1 LTGGSLAA
9 EAAPVSRIWG
19 WVRRFGLGR
28 KFAVFLAVS
37 SLASAVATYAALSG
51 SLPSGRD
58 IATVKTL
65 LLLDAVLFLL
75 LFGIVAVRLIGI
87 WIERRRGA
95 IGARLH
101 TRLVALFSLV
111 ALAPALIVSVYAG
124 VFFRVGL
131 EDWFAERVQTAI
143 LESRAVAQAY
153 LEEHQQ
159 VIRGDVLAMA
169 RDLSRT
175 GTRTLTNPSQ
185 FNRIVATQGMIR
197 NLTEATVFD
206 GSGRISARWTLGFVL
221 DHDPLPMWAVERAR
235 GGEVVLLTNEKDDR
249 LRAVVR
255 IDDASDSFLY
265 VGRSVSPRV
274 INHLERVN
282 QAADQYESIKGEQR
296 SIEVRFYMMF
306 VLVAFL
312 LLLAAIWLGLNFATR
327 LAQPISELVIAAER
341 VRAGNLSARV
351 PEGAED
357 DEIGTLSR
365 AFNRMTGQIE
375 AQRSELIEANRQ
387 LETRRKFMENVLSG
401 VSAGVIGLDDE
412 GRINL
417 PNRSASAL
425 LSTNLETRIGQS
437 LGAVLPEMADL
448 LSAARDGGERAL
460 EAQVNV
466 LRDGRTRTLLVRVAC
481 DRVGETPVG
490 FVVTFDDVT
499 ELIAAQR
506 KAAWSDVA
514 RRIAHEIKNP
524 LTPIQLSAE
533 RLQRKYL
540 KEIKSDPAS
549 FAMCTDTI
557 IRHVDDIGRMV
568 SEFSAFAR
576 MPAPVMKDERV
587 ADMCRR
593 AVLLQETA
601 HPDIDYVFSVEE
613 DELVVSCDAHQ
624 IGQALT
630 NLLQNAADAIEA
642 RKGVDG
648 RKDGRGRIEVGVR
661 REARQVVIEVA
672 DNGVGLPAKDR
683 ERLTEPYVTT
693 REKGTG
699 LGLAIVRKIMEDHG
713 GTLRLDDGREG
724 GARVQL
730 IFAAGRASVTDGGAA
745 RENDAV
751 GAGASHGA

>member
-1 LTGGSLAA
+1 MARFQEWA
-9 EAAPVSRIWG
+9 
-19 WVRRFGLGR
+19 RRFGFGR
-28 KFAVFLAVS
+28 KAAVVLAV
-37 SLASAVATYAALSG
+37 ASVAAALATYAALSG

-58 IATVKTL
+58 VGTIKTL

-75 LFGIVAVRLIGI
+75 LFGVVAVRLIGI

-111 ALAPALIVSVYAG
+111 ALVPALIVSIYAG

-131 EDWFAERVQTAI
+131 EDWFADRVRTAI

-159 VIRGDVLAMA
+159 VIRGDALAMA

-175 GTRTLTNPSQ
+175 STRAWSNPAQ
-185 FNRIVATQGMIR
+185 FNRVVATQGMIR

-206 GSGRISARWTLGFVL
+206 GTGRVFARWTLGFVL
-221 DHDPLPMWAVERAR
+221 DHDPLPMWALERAR
-235 GGEVVLLTNEKDDR
+235 SGEVILLTNENDDR

-255 IDDASDSFLY
+255 LEDTSDSYLY
-265 VGRSVSPRV
+265 IGRYVEPRV

-282 QAADQYESIKGEQR
+282 RATEQYESIKGEQR
-296 SIEVRFYMMF
+296 SVEIRFYMMF

-312 LLLAAIWLGLNFATR
+312 ILLAAIWLGLNFATR
-327 LAQPISELVIAAER
+327 LAQPISALVSATER

-351 PEGAED
+351 PEGPAD
-357 DEIGTLSR
+357 DEVGTLSR
-365 AFNRMTGQIE
+365 AFNRMTDQIE
-375 AQRSELIEANRQ
+375 AQRSELVEANRQ
-387 LETRRKFMENVLSG
+387 LETRRKFMESVLSG
-401 VSAGVIGLDDE
+401 VSAGVIGLDAE

-425 LSTNLETRIGQS
+425 LSANLETRIGQPLAS
-437 LGAVLPEMADL
+437 VLPEMADL
-448 LSAARDGGERAL
+448 LEAVKAGDERAL
-460 EAQVNV
+460 EAQLN
-466 LRDGRTRTLLVRVAC
+466 LQRDGRTRTLLVRVVC
-481 DRVGETPVG
+481 DRAGDAPAG

-533 RLQRKYL
+533 RLRRKYL
-540 KEIKSDPAS
+540 KEIKSDPGS

-576 MPAPVMKDERV
+576 MPAPVMKDENV

-593 AVLLQETA
+593 AVMLQESA
-601 HPDIDYVFSVEE
+601 HPDIDYAVISGD
-613 DELVVSCDAHQ
+613 DEPTIPCDSLQ
-624 IGQALT
+624 VGRALT
-630 NLLQNAADAIEA
+630 NLLQNAADSIEGRRA
-642 RKGVDG
+642 GDG
-648 RKDGRGRIEVGVR
+648 KTGARGRIEVGVR
-661 REARQVVIEVA
+661 EGAGQVVIEVV
-672 DNGVGLPAKDR
+672 DNGIGLPAVDR
-683 ERLTEPYVTT
+683 ERLTEPYMTT

-713 GTLRLDDGREG
+713 GALRLDDEPGG
-724 GARVQL
+724 GARVRL
-730 IFAAGRASVTDGGAA
+730 IFAANRASVTRKPPADEEPAVPVGVGNGA
-745 RENDAV
+745 
-751 GAGASHGA
+751 

>member
-1 LTGGSLAA
+1 LTGGFLAA
-9 EAAPVSRIWG
+9 EAAPVSRIWA

-58 IATVKTL
+58 ISTVKTL

-75 LFGIVAVRLIGI
+75 LFGIVAVRFVGI

-111 ALAPALIVSVYAG
+111 ALTPALIVSVYAG

-131 EDWFAERVQTAI
+131 EDWFAERVRTAI
-143 LESRAVAQAY
+143 SESSAVAQAY

-169 RDLSRT
+169 RDLSRFT
-175 GTRTLTNPSQ
+175 ARSGLANPSQ

-206 GSGRISARWTLGFVL
+206 GNGRVAARWTLGFVL

-235 GGEVVLLTNEKDDR
+235 GGDVVLLTNEKDDR

-282 QAADQYESIKGEQR
+282 QAAAQYESIKGEQR

-327 LAQPISELVIAAER
+327 LAQPISELVSAAER
-341 VRAGNLSARV
+341 VRAGDLSTRV
-351 PEGAED
+351 RDAAED

-401 VSAGVIGLDDE
+401 VSAGVIGLDAD
-412 GRINL
+412 GRIHL
-417 PNRSASAL
+417 PNRSASEL
-425 LSTNLETRIGQS
+425 LSTNLETRIGQP
-437 LGAVLPEMADL
+437 LATVLPEIADL
-448 LSAARDGGERAL
+448 LAAARDGAERAH
-460 EAQVNV
+460 EGQVNL

-481 DRVGETPVG
+481 DRVGDALAG

-533 RLQRKYL
+533 RLRRKYL
-540 KEIKSDPAS
+540 REIQSDPTS

-576 MPAPVMKDERV
+576 MPAPVMKDEDV
-587 ADMCRR
+587 ADICRR
-593 AVLLQETA
+593 AVMLQETA
-601 HPDIDYVFSVEE
+601 HPDIDYAFAAE
-613 DELVVSCDAHQ
+613 DDGIVVACDVHQ

-630 NLLQNAADAIEA
+630 NLLQNAADAIDA
-642 RKGVDG
+642 RRAGEGTD
-648 RKDGRGRIEVGVR
+648 RTRGRIDVGVR
-661 REARQVVIEVA
+661 REAGRVVIEVT
-672 DNGVGLPAKDR
+672 DNGIGLPVKDR

-693 REKGTG
+693 RARGTG

-713 GTLRLDDGREG
+713 GALRLDDAPSG
-724 GARVQL
+724 GAKVQVVFTTERSPISRDAPGDVEPLRV
-730 IFAAGRASVTDGGAA
+730 G
-745 RENDAV
+745 V
-751 GAGASHGA
+751 GHGA